1 MAGLRGKPAGTVN
14 CAYLKDA
21 QQCSWERQQESCT
34 NGDVQKLAKMPCV
47 ELEGLRGKS
56 LSPN

>member
-21 QQCSWERQQESCT
+21 QQCSWERQQESCI
-34 NGDVQKLAKMPCV
+34 NGDVQKLAKMP
-47 ELEGLRGKS
+47 
-56 LSPN
+56 